1 MEGISHRGISQ
12 GGNQSWRESVMEES
26 VIEEISEGGNQ
37 LWRESVIDD
46 SVRERISHEEKQSWG
61 IQS

>member
-1 MEGISHRGISQ
+1 MGESVMEGISHRGISQ

-37 LWRESVIDD
+37 LWRD
-46 SVRERISHEEKQSWG
+46 QS
-61 IQS
+61 